1 MAFASASAAR
11 RCFSSA
17 AATRRFSAA
26 ASESES
32 ESLEPLEPLEPLSS
46 SDELAFDPTPP
57 GEIRS
62 PRFFSPACF
71 VSLKVAAASAPR
83 AIPGGGD
90 AGRRGCV
97 W

>member
-32 ESLEPLEPLEPLSS
+32 ESLEPLELLSLSS
-46 SDELAFDPTPP
+46 SDELAFDPPP
-57 GEIRS
+57 AEILS
-62 PRFFSPACF
+62 PRSPACF
-71 VSLKVAAASAPR
+71 VSLKLAVASAPR